1 MYIISFCKS
10 LFKPKNALPA
20 IYFFANAVIVF
31 FLFYILPYRF
41 TSDEQMDRIYLG
53 LIGLGVHLIFILI
66 SLTPMGEALW
76 RLRNRI
82 KSQPKQVELQDDWQ
96 IAKEVF
102 EEVKAN
108 ARNWT
113 KSVSNKVK
121 LYYSPTDDI
130 NAYALGHRT
139 VIITKGLL
147 GANPEYLKGVFAHE
161 LGHIAHG
168 DSDLKLGIN
177 VSNSILTVFITI
189 LSFFTYMIVMLLACI
204 ENEATNFVALVIN
217 FLFRIVIIG
226 LFNLWNLVGVLFI
239 NWSSRKAEYAADGF
253 ANELG
258 YGEQLAMFLNVLDGN
273 SGKSSRFDLMFQTHP
288 DTQDRLAALGYSAA

>member
-1 MYIISFCKS
+1 M
-10 LFKPKNALPA
+10 
-20 IYFFANAVIVF
+20 
-31 FLFYILPYRF
+31 FYILPYRF

-53 LIGLGVHLIFILI
+53 LIGLGVNLVFILI

-82 KSQPKQVELQDDWQ
+82 KSQPKQAELQDDWQ
-96 IAKEVF
+96 IAKDVF

-108 ARNWT
+108 ARNLT

-288 DTQDRLAALGYSAA
+288 DTQDRLAALGYTAA

>member
-1 MYIISFCKS
+1 MCS
-10 LFKPKNALPA
+10 
-20 IYFFANAVIVF
+20 
-31 FLFYILPYRF
+31 
-41 TSDEQMDRIYLG
+41 SDL
-53 LIGLGVHLIFILI
+53 
-66 SLTPMGEALW
+66 
-76 RLRNRI
+76 
-82 KSQPKQVELQDDWQ
+82 
-96 IAKEVF
+96 
-102 EEVKAN
+102 N
-108 ARNWT
+108 ARNLT

-273 SGKSSRFDLMFQTHP
+273 SGKSS
-288 DTQDRLAALGYSAA
+288 